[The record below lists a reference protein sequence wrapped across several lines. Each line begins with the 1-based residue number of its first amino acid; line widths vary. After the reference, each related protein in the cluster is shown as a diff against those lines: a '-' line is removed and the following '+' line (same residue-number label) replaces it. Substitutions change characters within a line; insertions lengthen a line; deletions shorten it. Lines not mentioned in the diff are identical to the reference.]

1 MRSTSLGAAL
11 ALLVL
16 GCGLENDAT
25 GPLEPGVHQP
35 DFAGLPAPHL
45 AAAPISGWSSR
56 APMPTGRYFHAA
68 AAVNG
73 IIYVVG
79 GRLSNGSGTTSV
91 QAYNPTTN
99 TWTTRAPLPAVR
111 VYGAGAGVING
122 VLYLPGGA
130 DGKDITKT
138 LYAYNPATNTWTTKA
153 PMPNAAGCGASGVI
167 AGKLYVYSGC
177 PNGSE

>member
-1 MRSTSLGAAL
+1 MRSTSLGAAI

-25 GPLEPGVHQP
+25 GPQGPGPDLP
-35 DFAGLPAPHL
+35 DFAGLPAPEF
-45 AAAPISGWSSR
+45 AAAPASGWSSR

-91 QAYNPTTN
+91 QAYNS
-99 TWTTRAPLPAVR
+99 
-111 VYGAGAGVING
+111 
-122 VLYLPGGA
+122 
-130 DGKDITKT
+130 
-138 LYAYNPATNTWTTKA
+138 ATNTWTTKA
-153 PMPNAAGCGASGVI
+153 PMPAAAGCGASGVI

-177 PNGSE
+177 NGSVFQRYDPATN

>member
-35 DFAGLPAPHL
+35 DFAGLPAPGL

-79 GRLSNGSGTTSV
+79 GRLSNSS
-91 QAYNPTTN
+91 
-99 TWTTRAPLPAVR
+99 RAQTGDAASPDAH
-111 VYGAGAGVING
+111 
-122 VLYLPGGA
+122 
-130 DGKDITKT
+130 T
-138 LYAYNPATNTWTTKA
+138 AT
-153 PMPNAAGCGASGVI
+153 
-167 AGKLYVYSGC
+167 
-177 PNGSE
+177 